1 MNRLFGKGNYL
12 KRLMKRKG
20 ISQVTL
26 TDRENP
32 DYIGYG
38 RNTLSALLNQDE
50 FADGVESDRI
60 RILMDKLS
68 PTKEDWDYIFPSKTK
83 SNARDLGEFDE
94 EIDEHIQPL
103 GDGLYALTAEFVPVK
118 ARAGYLEGY
127 ADPEYIETLPKY
139 TATVSHIPKG
149 KYRYFEA
156 SGDSMN
162 DGTIENAILDG
173 TVLQCRKILPHHW
186 AGKLHSHKWSSFVFV
201 HRTEGIIV
209 KQVSGQNLETGD
221 VTLSSLNP
229 DKKKYPDF
237 TVNLDDIREIYNVVK
252 RIL

>member
-1 MNRLFGKGNYL
+1 MSKIFGKGNYL

-32 DYIGYG
+32 DYLGYG
-38 RNTLSALLNQDE
+38 RNTLSALLNQDDYDE
-50 FADGVESDRI
+50 GVESDRI
-60 RILMDKLS
+60 KILMEKLS
-68 PTKEDWDYIFPSKTK
+68 PSKEDWEYIFTSKSK
-83 SNARDLGEFDE
+83 SNAKDLGDFDDESE
-94 EIDEHIQPL
+94 EQIKPL
-103 GDGLYALTAEFVPVK
+103 GGGLFALTAEFVPVK
-118 ARAGYLEGY
+118 ARAGYLQGY
-127 ADPEYIETLPKY
+127 ADQEFIEMLPKY

-156 SGDSMN
+156 EGDSMN

-201 HRTEGIIV
+201 HRTDGIIV
-209 KQVSGQNLETGD
+209 KQVSGQDLTTGD

-229 DKKKYPDF
+229 DKNKYPDF
-237 TVNLDDIREIYNVVK
+237 IVNLDDIREIYNVVK